1 MLTVDND
8 IDPQNKR
15 DGIVVKY
22 GKVTFIRL
30 VQLDKKPLPSVIDID
45 GNLILVRVEQLLKP

>member
-30 VQLDKKPLPSVIDID
+30 VQLDKEPLPSVIDID
-45 GNLILVRVEQLLKP
+45 GKSILVRVEQLLKP